1 MQLSIIYSTTEIA
14 KLVME
19 AMKKIEKI
27 SASAKVSK
35 PRTTGSSTRIET
47 EATYSRTMRIPQE
60 RHKNRKD
67 KMLRKYS
74 CPSPHPSDVHPKL
87 PDYDDIVMFIL
98 VFVHPKS
105 ILIPKY
111 STFKING
118 SFEIH
123 KG

>member
-74 CPSPHPSDVHPKL
+74 CPEN
-87 PDYDDIVMFIL
+87 IIRRL
-98 VFVHPKS
+98 VN
-105 ILIPKY
+105 Y
-111 STFKING
+111 
-118 SFEIH
+118 
-123 KG
+123 